1 MRAEGDDALLLAVE
15 DLLVSRSVL
24 TVTMQKDAVSKIF

>member
-1 MRAEGDDALLLAVE
+1 MRAEGDDAFLLAVE
-15 DLLVSRSVL
+15 DLLVSQSVL